1 MGAEMAEWKEGS
13 AGRIGNTAELP
24 DVPVGHFGPI
34 TKGRDG
40 FGRPVRRDAW
50 PMPHIGRRASPAGST
65 KSVSVAAMR

>member
-1 MGAEMAEWKEGS
+1 MVEWKEGS

-34 TKGRDG
+34 PKGRAG

-50 PMPHIGRRASPAGST
+50 PMSHIGLRASPAGST